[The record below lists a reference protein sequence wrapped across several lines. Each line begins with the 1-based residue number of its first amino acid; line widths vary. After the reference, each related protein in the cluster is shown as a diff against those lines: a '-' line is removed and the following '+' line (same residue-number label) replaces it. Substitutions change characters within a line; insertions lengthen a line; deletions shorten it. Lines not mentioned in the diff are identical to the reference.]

1 MNGNMK
7 EENSIRTHARQL
19 RKNATKEENH
29 LWYDFLRTY
38 PVQFLRQK
46 PFGPYIVDFYCHQA
60 RLAVELDG
68 SQHYLE
74 PGLKADRKR
83 TEYLENVEHIR
94 ILRFSNLDIKE
105 NFEGVC
111 IAIRLAV
118 EEALPS
124 SAAALPRH
132 LPPGEGRD
140 RSTMKTVT
148 IYTDGACSG
157 NPGPGGWGAI
167 LMYGTFKKEL
177 SGGESHTTNNRMEL
191 TGVITALEALKEPCV
206 VELYSDSKYVIDALQ
221 KGWAKSWKAKGWI
234 KADKKPALNPDLWER
249 LLSLCERHTVNLHW
263 VKGHASNP
271 YNNRCDELAVAES
284 KKFKA

>member
-1 MNGNMK
+1 MK
-7 EENSIRTHARQL
+7 EGNSIRTHAQQL
-19 RKNATKEENH
+19 RKNATKEEKH

-60 RLAVELDG
+60 KLAVELDG

-74 PGLKADRKR
+74 PGLKADQKR

-111 IAIRLAV
+111 IAIRQVV
-118 EEALPS
+118 EEAFPS

-177 SGGESHTTNNRMEL
+177 SGGEGHTTNNRMEL

-221 KGWAKSWKAKGWI
+221 KGWAKSWKAKGWV

-284 KKFKA
+284 KKYKA